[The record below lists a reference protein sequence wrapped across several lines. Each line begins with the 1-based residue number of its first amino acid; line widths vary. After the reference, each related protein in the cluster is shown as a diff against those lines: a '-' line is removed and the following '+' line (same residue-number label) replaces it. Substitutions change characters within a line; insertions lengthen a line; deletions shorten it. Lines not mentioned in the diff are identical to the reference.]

1 MQNRLSSGARLGR
14 QALLFPLCLVLY
26 EFSTYIGNDMIQPGM
41 LAVVEQYQA
50 GLDWVP
56 TSMTAYL
63 AGGMF
68 LQWLLGPLSDRVG
81 RRPVMLTGVVWF
93 IVTCLATLFAQNI
106 EQFTFLRFLQG
117 ISLCFIGAVGYAAIQ
132 ESFEEAVCIKITA
145 LMANVALIAPLLG
158 PLVGAAWVHVLPW
171 EGMFVLFAALAAI
184 AFFGLQRAMP
194 ETATRLGEKLSIKE
208 LGKDYKLVLKNVRFV
223 AGALALGFVSLPLL
237 AWIAQSPIIIIS
249 GEHLSSYE
257 YGLLQVPIFGALIA
271 GNLVL
276 ARLTSRRTVRSLII
290 MGGWPIS
297 VGLIIA
303 AAATVVSSHAYLWM
317 TAGLSLYAFGIGV
330 ANAGLVRL
338 TLFAS
343 EMSKGTVSAAMGM
356 LQMLIFTVGIE
367 LSKHAYL
374 LGGNGLFS
382 LFNLASGVLW
392 LILMV
397 IFLKDKRV
405 GNSGRLKPGFRA
417 LQSLVMVINL
427 MLNDHPFTYAGNM
440 TRIRMC
446 AVNRGWS
453 GCRSNINRLRGS
465 SDTDRLRNI
474 DGRRN
479 NHYFVSAWYINGNI
493 LCKCCSCK
501 SQQHCCHQYTFL
513 HNLLT

>member
-1 MQNRLSSGARLGR
+1 MQTITSSTKRLGR

-41 LAVVEQYQA
+41 LAVVAQYQA
-50 GLDWVP
+50 GVEWVP

-81 RRPVMLTGVVWF
+81 RRPVMLWGVVWF
-93 IVTCLATLFAQNI
+93 TVTCLATLLAQNI
-106 EQFTFLRFLQG
+106 EQFTLLRFLQG

-158 PLVGAAWVHVLPW
+158 PLVGAAWIHVAPW
-171 EGMFVLFAALAAI
+171 EMMFVLFAVLALI
-184 AFFGLQRAMP
+184 AFFGLWRAMP
-194 ETATRLGEKLSIKE
+194 ETATRLGEKLSVKE
-208 LGKDYKLVLKNVRFV
+208 LGRDYREVLKNVRFV
-223 AGALALGFVSLPLL
+223 AGALSIGFVSLPLL
-237 AWIAQSPIIIIS
+237 AWIAQSPVIIIS
-249 GEHLSSYE
+249 GEKLSTYE

-276 ARLTSRRTVRSLII
+276 ARLTSRRSVRSLII
-290 MGGWPIS
+290 LGGWPI
-297 VGLIIA
+297 VTGLAVA
-303 AAATVVSSHAYLWM
+303 ALATVVSSHAYLWM
-317 TAGLSLYAFGIGV
+317 TAGLSLYAFGIGL

-374 LGGNGLFS
+374 LGGNGVFS
-382 LFNLASGVLW
+382 LFNLANGLLW
-392 LILMV
+392 LGLMV
-397 IFLKDKRV
+397 VFLKDKSV
-405 GNSGRLKPGFRA
+405 GSG
-417 LQSLVMVINL
+417 LQ
-427 MLNDHPFTYAGNM
+427 P
-440 TRIRMC
+440 
-446 AVNRGWS
+446 
-453 GCRSNINRLRGS
+453 
-465 SDTDRLRNI
+465 
-474 DGRRN
+474 
-479 NHYFVSAWYINGNI
+479 
-493 LCKCCSCK
+493 
-501 SQQHCCHQYTFL
+501 Q
-513 HNLLT
+513 

>member
-1 MQNRLSSGARLGR
+1 MQNKLASGARLGR

-50 GLDWVP
+50 GIDWVP

-68 LQWLLGPLSDRVG
+68 LQWLLGPLSDRIG
-81 RRPVMLTGVVWF
+81 RRPVMLAGVVWF
-93 IVTCLATLFAQNI
+93 IVTCLAILLAQNI
-106 EQFTFLRFLQG
+106 EQFTLLRFLQG

-158 PLVGAAWVHVLPW
+158 PLVGAAWIHVLPW

-184 AFFGLQRAMP
+184 SFFGLQRAMP
-194 ETATRLGEKLSIKE
+194 ETATRIGEKLSLKE
-208 LGKDYKLVLKNVRFV
+208 LGRDYKLVLKNGRFV

-237 AWIAQSPIIIIS
+237 AWIAQSPIIIIT
-249 GEHLSSYE
+249 GEQLSSYE

-271 GNLVL
+271 GNLLL

-290 MGGWPIS
+290 MGGWPIMI
-297 VGLIIA
+297 GLLVA
-303 AAATVVSSHAYLWM
+303 AAATVISSHAYLWM
-317 TAGLSLYAFGIGV
+317 TAGLSIYAFGIGL

-343 EMSKGTVSAAMGM
+343 DMSKGTVSAAMGM

-367 LSKHAYL
+367 ISKHAWLNGGRVEFYSNHICCIVLYSGIDTAATAVGGFTKVAYYL
-374 LGGNGLFS
+374 AAQQVRQMILRGREQIGSLTLGKLELRHGHTHLDITAIAWRIFGLQLGTGLF
-382 LFNLASGVLW
+382 AQD
-392 LILMV
+392 IKE
-397 IFLKDKRV
+397 I
-405 GNSGRLKPGFRA
+405 A
-417 LQSLVMVINL
+417 HQS
-427 MLNDHPFTYAGNM
+427 
-440 TRIRMC
+440 
-446 AVNRGWS
+446 
-453 GCRSNINRLRGS
+453 
-465 SDTDRLRNI
+465 
-474 DGRRN
+474 
-479 NHYFVSAWYINGNI
+479 FVA
-493 LCKCCSCK
+493 
-501 SQQHCCHQYTFL
+501 
-513 HNLLT
+513 